1 MANTHETKSFTG
13 HLHRNS
19 IYESDDNCG
28 TCDGARC
35 DTCKTRIIVDAF
47 VYELEGKRRHIE
59 KNIYTGFS
67 REEADKAKEEWKDK
81 ELICIATSITQAA
94 RLSIQ
99 GQSIDVLLV
108 TNQYNELM
116 DVLHSEE
123 FKDDLWR
130 FRSETWWL
138 NATKIINLKENSK
151 KIPDKTLFTYEEFEE
166 FVNEFIDDKSILSM
180 VKMES

>member
-1 MANTHETKSFTG
+1 MTRIYERKSFTG
-13 HLHRNS
+13 HLYRNS
-19 IYESDDNCG
+19 MYESDDNCG

-35 DTCKTRIIVDAF
+35 DTCKTRII
-47 VYELEGKRRHIE
+47 LEAIVNEPGRYIE
-59 KNIYTGFS
+59 KTIYNGFS
-67 REEADKAKEEWKDK
+67 REEADKIKEEWKEK

-94 RLSIQ
+94 RLSIE
-99 GQSIDVLLV
+99 GQHIDVLLV
-108 TNQYNELM
+108 TNQHNELM

-130 FRSETWWL
+130 FRSKTWWL